1 MARLERQRLE
11 IVTNER
17 IEEADEAW
25 LADQLGRAGNLND
38 NERAL
43 LVFLNR
49 EACGLPQS
57 LSDLAARSVIAA

>member
-25 LADQLGRAGNLND
+25 LAGQLEREGGMND

-49 EACGLPQS
+49 EACGLPPS
-57 LSDLAARSVIAA
+57 LCELAARSVIAA